1 MTDTPSEPTEP
12 IEPSGLTAQ
21 FPGRTHSPR
30 RKPPGSGLRSAIVIT
45 VVATIVCIVSTYEL
59 IRADLSTTLAEI
71 SAVVALL
78 SFGVGVYGVLQ
89 IILALIES
97 AGERRRIE
105 RETSER
111 RAVRRPDDPP
121 LT

>member
-1 MTDTPSEPTEP
+1 
-12 IEPSGLTAQ
+12 
-21 FPGRTHSPR
+21 
-30 RKPPGSGLRSAIVIT
+30 
-45 VVATIVCIVSTYEL
+45 
-59 IRADLSTTLAEI
+59 
-71 SAVVALL
+71 VALL
-78 SFGVGVYGVLQ
+78 SFGVVVYGILQ

-111 RAVRRPDDPP
+111 RAVARPDEPP

>member
-1 MTDTPSEPTEP
+1 MTDIPPDQT
-12 IEPSGLTAQ
+12 EPSGATGS
-21 FPGRTHSPR
+21 FPGRSHSPR

-45 VVATIVCIVSTYEL
+45 IVATIVFGVATYEL
-59 IRADLSTTLAEI
+59 IRADLSTTLAEL
-71 SAVVALL
+71 SAITALL
-78 SFGVGVYGVLQ
+78 SFGVVVYGLLL

-111 RAVRRPDDPP
+111 RTVQRPPDPP
-121 LT
+121 VS

>member
-1 MTDTPSEPTEP
+1 LTDIPPEQDA
-12 IEPSGLTAQ
+12 PSGFTQQ
-21 FPGRTHSPR
+21 FPGRHHSPR
-30 RKPPGSGLRSAIVIT
+30 RRPPGSGLRSAIIVT
-45 VVATIVCIVSTYEL
+45 VVATIVCIVATYEL
-59 IRADLSTTLAEI
+59 IRAELSTTLAEI

-78 SFGVGVYGVLQ
+78 SFGVGVYGILQ

-111 RAVRRPDDPP
+111 RAVQRPDEPP

>member
-1 MTDTPSEPTEP
+1 MTDIPPEQDA
-12 IEPSGLTAQ
+12 PSGVTQQ

-30 RKPPGSGLRSAIVIT
+30 RKPPGSGLRKAIVIS
-45 VVATIVCIVSTYEL
+45 VVAAIVLAVATYEL
-59 IRADLSTTLAEI
+59 IRAELSTTLAEI
-71 SAVVALL
+71 SAVTALL
-78 SFGVGVYGVLQ
+78 AFGVLVYGLLL

-111 RAVRRPDDPP
+111 RAVTRPEEPP

>member
-1 MTDTPSEPTEP
+1 M
-12 IEPSGLTAQ
+12 
-21 FPGRTHSPR
+21 
-30 RKPPGSGLRSAIVIT
+30 IT
-45 VVATIVCIVSTYEL
+45 VVATIVFAVATYEL
-59 IRADLSTTLAEI
+59 VRAELSTTLAEV
-71 SAVVALL
+71 SAVVALV
-78 SFGVGVYGVLQ
+78 SFGVLVYGLLL

-111 RAVRRPDDPP
+111 RAVARPDEPP